1 MASNAT
7 QVGKELI
14 QLCQTGKGMEA
25 IEKLYDDSIVSIEA
39 RADGALPRKMQ
50 GKGEIIG
57 KNKWWYE
64 NMEVHSM
71 EAKGPFPHG
80 EDRFAAVFNIDV
92 TNKQDQQRIQMEE
105 VGLYEVK
112 NGKIVKEEFFYMTE

>member
-71 EAKGPFPHG
+71 EAKGPFPH
-80 EDRFAAVFNIDV
+80 
-92 TNKQDQQRIQMEE
+92 
-105 VGLYEVK
+105 
-112 NGKIVKEEFFYMTE
+112 